1 MYALS
6 GICDY
11 ANGLMSINLKNYN
24 QMEILQLTSR
34 IPYRPIF
41 INSSKSEDKKLE
53 ILINNRNVFSTDEE
67 ENLHLFIKE
76 S

>member
-24 QMEILQLTSR
+24 QMDILQLTSR
-34 IPYRPIF
+34 IPCRPIF
-41 INSSKSEDKKLE
+41 INSSKSEDKKIEVLV
-53 ILINNRNVFSTDEE
+53 NNRNVFSTDEE
-67 ENLHLFIKE
+67 ENLHLFLEE